1 VAAVVTTLT
10 DAYDFCDRVT
20 RSQAANFSYGIR
32 LLPPEKRSALSAVYA
47 LARRIDDIGDGPGT
61 VDDKRRG
68 LESVRRALDTLSVDS
83 PDPVLVAV
91 ADSARRFPLPVSAFG
106 ELIDGV
112 QMDLDAVTYSTIDE
126 LEVYCIRVAGSIGRL
141 SVAVFAP
148 AAPPPAARLAD
159 RLGLALQLT
168 NILRDIREDLAAGR
182 VYLPAEDL
190 RTYGAELVLRPDG
203 TVADDD
209 FRVGRLIR
217 FEAARAERW
226 YADGLQLLQLLDHRS
241 AACTGAM
248 AGIYRRLLRRISRHP
263 GAVLRE
269 RVSLPGWEKAVVA
282 AGNLVGVRP

>member
-1 VAAVVTTLT
+1 VASIVTTLT
-10 DAYDFCDRVT
+10 EAYAFCEGVT

-32 LLPPEKRSALSAVYA
+32 LLPADKRSALSAVYA
-47 LARRIDDIGDGPGT
+47 LARRIDDIGDGPGSP
-61 VDDKRRG
+61 DDKRRR
-68 LESVRRALDTLSVDS
+68 LEAVRGDLERLSVDS
-83 PDPVLVAV
+83 ADPVLVAV

-112 QMDLDAVTYSTIDE
+112 QMDLDAVAYSTIDE

-190 RTYGAELVLRPDG
+190 ASYGVQLTLRPDG
-203 TVADDD
+203 TVADPH
-209 FRVGRLIR
+209 FGVARLIR

-226 YADGLQLLQLLDHRS
+226 YADGLQLLRLLDHRS

-263 GAVLRE
+263 GTVLRE
-269 RVSLPGWEKAVVA
+269 RVSLPAWEKAVVA
-282 AGNLVGVRP
+282 AGNVLGVRP